1 MNAEDSV
8 LYMLSYKQSQDPHF
22 QRILWIPC
30 FSKVRILPLISVKHQ
45 S

>member
-22 QRILWIPC
+22 
-30 FSKVRILPLISVKHQ
+30 
-45 S
+45 